1 MMYLPLAIA
10 VACCL
15 IAYLLGSIPTG
26 YLAGKWLQDI
36 DIRDHGSGS
45 TGATNVLR
53 TLGKTAAIT
62 VLLCDALKG
71 IAGILLVKLLF
82 AHPEWITLPETYYDW
97 MIVGAAFG
105 AVIGHSKSIF
115 LGFQGGKSVATGIGI
130 LLVMTPFVALG
141 TIASFGLSVAISQ
154 IVSLS
159 SIVGAITVAILMLV
173 FQKPLPYILFGV
185 LASGYVIWRHRT
197 NIERIL
203 AGTEPKVGKKL
214 NKESTPST

>member
-1 MMYLPLAIA
+1 MSLPLAIA
-10 VACCL
+10 AVACL

-36 DIRDHGSGS
+36 DIREHGSGS

-53 TLGKTAAIT
+53 TLGKKAAIT
-62 VLLCDALKG
+62 VLLCDAFKG
-71 IAGILLVKLLF
+71 MTGILLVKLLF
-82 AHPEWITLPETYYDW
+82 AHPEWIAMPANFYDW
-97 MIVGAAFG
+97 MIVGAALG
-105 AVIGHSKSIF
+105 AIIGHSKSIF
-115 LGFQGGKSVATGIGI
+115 LGFQGGKSVATSIGV

-141 TIASFGLSVAISQ
+141 TLAAFGIAIGISQ

-159 SIVGAITVAILMLV
+159 SISGAIAVMVFMLV

-185 LASGYVIWRHRT
+185 FASAYVIWRHRT

-214 NKESTPST
+214 SQKNS

>member
-1 MMYLPLAIA
+1 MMYVPLAIA
-10 VACCL
+10 VVCCL

-36 DIRDHGSGS
+36 DIREHGSGS

-53 TLGKTAAIT
+53 TLGKKAAIT

-82 AHPEWITLPETYYDW
+82 AHPEWIVLLDGYYDW
-97 MIVGAAFG
+97 MIVGAAFC
-105 AVIGHSKSIF
+105 AIIGHSKSIF
-115 LGFQGGKSVATGIGI
+115 LGFQGGKSVATSIGV

-141 TIASFGLSVAISQ
+141 TLASFGISIALSQ

-159 SIVGAITVAILMLV
+159 SIVGAIAVAVLMLV

-185 LASGYVIWRHRT
+185 FASGYVIWRHRA

-214 NKESTPST
+214 NKESTPSA